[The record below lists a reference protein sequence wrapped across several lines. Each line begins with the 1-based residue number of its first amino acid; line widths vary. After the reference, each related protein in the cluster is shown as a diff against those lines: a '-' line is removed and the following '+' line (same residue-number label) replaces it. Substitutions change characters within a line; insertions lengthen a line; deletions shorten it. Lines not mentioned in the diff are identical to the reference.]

1 MASTKYLSI
10 VFTGEDKSATKAF
23 RSVDTAAENTGSKLA
38 QLGSKISPAVAAAS
52 AAVVAGVGFA
62 MKSAFDAATESAVVS
77 RETERVLRTT
87 GAAAWTTA
95 DNIGDLATSV
105 SNLTGKDDELIQK
118 SANLL
123 LTFTNVQ
130 NKVGDGNDIFDQ
142 AVGLTLDMATAL
154 GTDASSASIQL
165 GKALNDPIKG
175 ITALSR
181 AGVSFTAEQKEQIKT
196 LVATGDVLGA
206 QKIILGELS
215 KEFGGA
221 AEAAKTPMEDLRT
234 KIDNLAEDIGTLLMP
249 IVGTVADGIGGLVD
263 SFMSLPDPVKN
274 IAVLVLGVGTT
285 ALAAVPMISK
295 IADTFGGIVG
305 PAMKIFR
312 GVVDNV
318 AIGLGTMVE
327 KLTGNA
333 DMGQKLA
340 SGLSS
345 AVVPALIGVTAAA
358 TIGFAVWSM
367 YSQNQKEVDARAKAF
382 SETLNENTG
391 AITANTTAQVRKKLE
406 DNNQLDNLNRAN
418 VTVGKY
424 TAAISDNSHALGI
437 QESELRALAITG
449 KTDTD
454 YKRNLITQLKEE
466 GGARNDLIATLAE
479 NNALDSGLLDTILE
493 QINAYDANKE
503 AIKEKNIQQAIATG
517 VTRKDAE
524 AQAESAANN
533 LRTVETLKTLA
544 DELRAQTDP
553 WFAAYKSKQSVTE
566 AQTKLNEATAQYGP
580 QSKQAKDAA
589 LANAEA
595 AISLKG
601 DLIKLKEANLG
612 GAGAGELTDQLKGLT
627 EYGFDPTGV
636 AARGVAYDILGVGA
650 AADGVDGK
658 TVNVGVNLDMA
669 QAKARLEYLNNVKD
683 PVTGYVSLGD
693 IWAAS
698 QMFARGG
705 MVSDGPFMVG
715 EQGPELGYKIGS
727 SVRIF
732 SNPDTKQMLATSGS
746 SAVTTNVVVNMPAGA
761 NGDDVVRA
769 LKQYERANGALY
781 VSA

>member
-10 VFTGEDKSATKAF
+10 VFTGEDKSATKTF
-23 RSVDTAAENTGSKLA
+23 RSVDDAAENTGSKLA

-62 MKSAFDAATESAVVS
+62 MKAAFDAATESAVVS
-77 RETERVLRTT
+77 RETERVLQTT
-87 GAAAWTTA
+87 GASAWTTA
-95 DNIGDLATSV
+95 DKIGDLSGSI

-181 AGVSFTAEQKEQIKT
+181 AGVSFTEDQKEQIKT

-221 AEAAKTPMEDLRT
+221 AEAAKTPMEVLRT

-249 IVGTVADGIGGLVD
+249 VIGTVADGIGSLVD
-263 SFMSLPDPVKN
+263 SFMNLPDPVKN

-295 IADTFGGIVG
+295 IADTFSGVVG
-305 PAMKIFR
+305 PAMSLFK

-318 AIGLGTMVE
+318 SIGIGTLATKLG
-327 KLTGNA
+327 A
-333 DMGQKLA
+333 SQDMGAKLA

-345 AVVPALIGVTAAA
+345 AVTPALIAVTAAA
-358 TIGFAVWSM
+358 VIGFGIWTAYKNAQQENEQRANDFTEALKSSTTAIQGNIAAVI
-367 YSQNQKEVDARAKAF
+367 AKQL
-382 SETLNENTG
+382 SDSG
-391 AITANTTAQVRKKLE
+391 AAQAIAGTTANTQLFTDAITKNGSAIEDANGAVQVLANQPLKDRLNEMAKAG
-406 DNNQLDNLNRAN
+406 NNVAGEMLRLYDSGELTIFQLRDLAGGLDQ
-418 VTVGKY
+418 TSDAYDKGKVE
-424 TAAISDNSHALGI
+424 TAAYTSVTDAMAKS
-437 QESELRALAITG
+437 TG
-449 KTDTD
+449 AATT
-454 YKRNLITQLKEE
+454 N
-466 GGARNDLIATLAE
+466 TLA
-479 NNALDSGLLDTILE
+479 
-493 QINAYDANKE
+493 QI
-503 AIKEKNIQQAIATG
+503 
-517 VTRKDAE
+517 
-524 AQAESAANN
+524 ES
-533 LRTVETLKTLA
+533 LKTLA

-553 WFAAYKSKQSVTE
+553 WFAAYKSQQSVTD
-566 AQTKLNEATAQYGP
+566 AQTKLNEATAKYGP
-580 QSKQAKDAA
+580 ESKQAKDAA

-595 AISLKG
+595 AIGLKG
-601 DLIKLKEANLG
+601 DLIKLKEANLE
-612 GAGAGELTDQLKGLT
+612 GAGAGELTDQLNGLKS
-627 EYGFDPTGV
+627 YGFDPTSK
-636 AARGVAYDILGVGA
+636 AARGVAYDILTVGN

-669 QAKARLEYLNNVKD
+669 QARARLEYLNNVKD

-698 QMFARGG
+698 NMYARGG
-705 MVSDGPFMVG
+705 MVADGPFMVG
-715 EQGPELGYKIGS
+715 ENGPELGYKIGS
-727 SVRIF
+727 SVQIF
-732 SNPDTKQMLATSGS
+732 SNPETKQMLSSGGSMSGGPVNVYVTNAQASPYEIGKEVLWATK
-746 SAVTTNVVVNMPAGA
+746 VAG
-761 NGDDVVRA
+761 
-769 LKQYERANGALY
+769 
-781 VSA
+781 

>member
-23 RSVDTAAENTGSKLA
+23 RSVDSAAENTGSKLA
-38 QLGSKISPAVAAAS
+38 LLGSKISPAVAAAS

-181 AGVSFTAEQKEQIKT
+181 AGVSFTEDQKEQIKT

-221 AEAAKTPMEDLRT
+221 AEAARTPMEVLRT

-263 SFMSLPDPVKN
+263 SFMTLPDPVKN
-274 IAVLVLGVGTT
+274 VAVVVLGIGTT
-285 ALAAVPMISK
+285 ALAAIPMIAK
-295 IADTFGGIVG
+295 VADVFGDVVG

-312 GVVDNV
+312 TVVDNV
-318 AIGLGTMVE
+318 SIAIGTLATKLG
-327 KLTGNA
+327 A
-333 DMGQKLA
+333 SQDMGAKLA
-340 SGLSS
+340 SGLSG
-345 AVVPALIGVTAAA
+345 AVVPALAAVTAAA
-358 TIGFAVWSM
+358 LIGFAIWNS
-367 YSQNQKEVDARAKAF
+367 YQGAQAANASRAKDFTEALTGETAAINANVAAVVTKQLQDNGAADAMVKYGVNIERVTGALVSNG
-382 SETLNENTG
+382 SEIEDVRTAYSIHNVEAGRTG
-391 AITANTTAQVRKKLE
+391 AILKQLADNGNGTAAEFLRLGTSTDMLLGDQRDLAVN
-406 DNNQLDNLNRAN
+406 LDN
-418 VTVGKY
+418 T
-424 TAAISDNSHALGI
+424 SD
-437 QESELRALAITG
+437 
-449 KTDTD
+449 
-454 YKRNLITQLKEE
+454 
-466 GGARNDLIATLAE
+466 
-479 NNALDSGLLDTILE
+479 
-493 QINAYDANKE
+493 AYDKGTEKAKIHTAVTDGMAN
-503 AIKEKNIQQAIATG
+503 ATG
-517 VTRKDAE
+517 LATTNTLG
-524 AQAESAANN
+524 QIES
-533 LRTVETLKTLA
+533 LKTLA

-553 WFAAYKSKQSVTE
+553 YFAAYKAQQSVTE
-566 AQTKLNEATAQYGP
+566 AQKKLNEETAKYGRN
-580 QSKQAKDAA
+580 SKQAKDAA

-595 AISLKG
+595 AIDLKG
-601 DLIKLKEANLG
+601 TLIDLKQANLD
-612 GAGAGELTDQLKGLT
+612 GAGAPELAAQMADLKRF
-627 EYGFDPTGV
+627 GFDPTSE
-636 AARGVAYDILGVGA
+636 AARGVAYDILAVSN
-650 AADGVDGK
+650 AADFVDGK
-658 TVNVGVNLDMA
+658 TVNVGINLDMA
-669 QAKARLEYLNNVKD
+669 QAKARLEYLNSVKD

-693 IWAAS
+693 IYAAS
-698 QMFARGG
+698 NMYARGG

-732 SNPDTKQMLATSGS
+732 SNPETKQILSSGGSMSGGPVNVYVTNAQASPYEIGKEVLWATK
-746 SAVTTNVVVNMPAGA
+746 VAG
-761 NGDDVVRA
+761 
-769 LKQYERANGALY
+769 
-781 VSA
+781 